1 MSPKCESHVFSCMFH
16 GCLVPGSWML
26 ACVRVCVYT
35 FTYPF
40 VCVYTFTY
48 PYVSIVWWSGS
59 MSQSASTSMFS
70 CVFHGC
76 WGLLA
81 GVCVCVSV
89 CVHVPLHVCHVCG
102 TV

>member
-1 MSPKCESHVFSCMFH
+1 
-16 GCLVPGSWML
+16 ML

-40 VCVYTFTY
+40 VRVCVHTFTC
-48 PYVSIVWWSGS
+48 PYVSVVWWSGS

-81 GVCVCVSV
+81 GVCVYVSVCVHVPLQVCVSV